1 MGDDYREKGVTFMN
15 GYFLLGLGLVGFGV
29 LLIVSGI
36 LKKGRCSCNTNFQL
50 KQDDIQER
58 AVIL

>member
-1 MGDDYREKGVTFMN
+1 MGNDYREKGVTFMN

-36 LKKGRCSCNTNFQL
+36 LKKGDARV
-50 KQDDIQER
+50 KPPGE
-58 AVIL
+58 